1 MLCPVCHANNRESA
15 SFCRR
20 CGAELVLACPS
31 CSAPHPAGQ
40 AYCDSCGAVLPGPG
54 PTAAAIEAASGFAD
68 PVPSTGPGASE
79 LRVASVLFVDL
90 VGYTA
95 LSESR
100 DAEDV
105 RDLLGN
111 YFERA
116 KTIIDRYGGAVEKFI
131 GDAVM
136 AVWGVPVARE
146 DDAERAVRAGL
157 ELVEAVELF
166 GQEVGARCAPG
177 PGSSPVR
184 SPRSRTPARVW

>member
-68 PVPSTGPGASE
+68 LVPSTGPGASE

-111 YFERA
+111 LLRA
-116 KTIIDRYGGAVEKFI
+116 G
-131 GDAVM
+131 
-136 AVWGVPVARE
+136 E
-146 DDAERAVRAGL
+146 DDHRSLRRCGREVHRRRRDGGL
-157 ELVEAVELF
+157 
-166 GQEVGARCAPG
+166 GRPCG
-177 PGSSPVR
+177 P
-184 SPRSRTPARVW
+184 